1 MLTIPPML
9 VTALLSVIFLT
20 RDSVFRGVGDL
31 IAAIICLAV
40 VPTLAYPLQP
50 FVPGF
55 RGRGRSGQRALA
67 FVMSAAGYVA
77 GFLYAFFSGA
87 NSEFK
92 FIVTAYLVSVV
103 MLLIFNKLLHFKASG
118 HACGVLGPLLF
129 AVYFMGWAWAFPC
142 TVAAIAVVWSSINLN
157 RHTLKELCLGGMC
170 AMVSFAV
177 VGLNILP

>member
-9 VTALLSVIFLT
+9 VTALLIVIFFT

-31 IAAIICLAV
+31 IAAILCLAV

-55 RGRGRSGQRALA
+55 RGKGRSGQRSLA
-67 FVMSAAGYVA
+67 FVTSAVGYVV
-77 GFLYAFFSGA
+77 GFLYAFLSGA
-87 NSEFK
+87 NEEFK
-92 FIVTAYLVSVV
+92 FIVTAYLASVV
-103 MLLIFNKLLHFKASG
+103 MLVIFNKLLRFKASG

-129 AVYFMGWAWAFPC
+129 AVYFMGWMWAIPC
-142 TVAAIAVVWSSINLN
+142 AIASVAVVWSSINLS

-170 AMVSFAV
+170 AMVAFVV
-177 VGLNILP
+177 VGMYILP